1 MIINGNMKEL
11 KEMYKDLWLHS
22 VDLWKNNRKE
32 FWDLYGGFALVSF
45 WMWLTIFVLLPLFNG
60 L

>member
-1 MIINGNMKEL
+1 MKEL

-22 VDLWKNNRKE
+22 VDLWKNDRKE
-32 FWDLYGGFALVSF
+32 FWDLYGGFALVTF
-45 WMWLTIFVLLPLFNG
+45 WLFFTIFVLLPLFDG